1 MARRRFWSLLAL
13 ALLPILAGA
22 KPCCAEHI
30 AVEYQT
36 VLGGD
41 QTYGRFY
48 MRVRGT
54 ENGRLVPVRPT
65 GQQKV
70 DFRIPVSGFG
80 RSLPPLMYHALR
92 DSTHASGDLQNLCF
106 DYPLACTL
114 STYEMAGGGIG
125 GLDLYGSPGEEPNHR
140 LIAPR
145 RFQPVESVSG
155 DSETSER

>member
-1 MARRRFWSLLAL
+1 MARRRFSTILAL
-13 ALLPILAGA
+13 LLLPILAGA

-41 QTYGRFY
+41 RPYGRFY

-54 ENGRLVPVRPT
+54 EDGRLVPIRPT
-65 GQQKV
+65 GQQEV
-70 DFRIPVSGFG
+70 DLRIPVSGFG
-80 RSLPPLMYHALR
+80 RPLPPLMYHALR
-92 DSTHASGDLQNLCF
+92 DANHASGDLQNLCF

-114 STYEMAGGGIG
+114 STYEMAGRGIG
-125 GLDLYGSPGEEPNHR
+125 GVDLYGPSEEEPDHR

-145 RFQPVESVSG
+145 RFQPDESVSG